1 MNISQAII
9 ESKDN
14 KRYKELLKLKKGNK
28 EECLF
33 LVQGEDLVEE
43 AKRSEKLKEL
53 ILEKYPEAKITI
65 RPMRGLCSFYAE
77 RGGLMV
83 AFVNA

>member
-33 LVQGEDLVEE
+33 LVQGEDLVE
-43 AKRSEKLKEL
+43 
-53 ILEKYPEAKITI
+53 
-65 RPMRGLCSFYAE
+65 
-77 RGGLMV
+77 
-83 AFVNA
+83 

>member
-53 ILEKYPEAKITI
+53 MGDYEKDQMKKDMAVQEAVT
-65 RPMRGLCSFYAE
+65 LVAE
-77 RGGLMV
+77 AAKEV
-83 AFVNA
+83 

>member
-28 EECLF
+28 EEITELSP
-33 LVQGEDLVEE
+33 VQ
-43 AKRSEKLKEL
+43 R
-53 ILEKYPEAKITI
+53 IT
-65 RPMRGLCSFYAE
+65 
-77 RGGLMV
+77 
-83 AFVNA
+83 

>member
-28 EECLF
+28 AECLF
-33 LVQGEDLVEE
+33 LVQGED
-43 AKRSEKLKEL
+43 
-53 ILEKYPEAKITI
+53 
-65 RPMRGLCSFYAE
+65 
-77 RGGLMV
+77 
-83 AFVNA
+83 

>member
-43 AKRSEKLKEL
+43 AKRSEKLQEL
-53 ILEKYPEAKITI
+53 IVMEDDEVPYHLSSV
-65 RPMRGLCSFYAE
+65 R
-77 RGGLMV
+77 
-83 AFVNA
+83 